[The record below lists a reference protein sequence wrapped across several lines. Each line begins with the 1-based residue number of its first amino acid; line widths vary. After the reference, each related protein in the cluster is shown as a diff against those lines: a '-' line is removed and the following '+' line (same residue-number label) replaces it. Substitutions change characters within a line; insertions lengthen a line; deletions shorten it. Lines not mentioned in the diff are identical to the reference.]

1 MLYHHK
7 DIHGKHTP
15 LIAEDVFDIIMKNKT
30 KLNDVIDY
38 DRDYLFDFFGYKTL
52 ERAYLMRLHGKV
64 VERIQHMWMRVSVG
78 IHKGDIKSA
87 IQSYEMMSRK
97 YFTHA
102 TPTLF
107 HAGTPKNQFSSCFL
121 MGMED
126 STSGI
131 YKAIA
136 DMAQISAGAGG
147 IGVAIS
153 NIRSTGSYIRGS
165 NGKSNGIIPLCRVM
179 NETARHINQSGKRP
193 GSIAVYI
200 EPHHPDILEFLELRK
215 NTGAEHLRA
224 RDLFLAMWIPD
235 LFMKRLLEPGS
246 MWSLMDP
253 DECPGLNDVY
263 GDEYE
268 ALYMKYE
275 MEKKYRK
282 RVATVDIWNAILTS
296 QIETGTPYIAFK
308 DHVNRKSAQQNIGI
322 IRNSNLCCEIC
333 LYSDDKEYAVCTLAS
348 VGLPMF
354 VNEETREFDYEKLV
368 DVMAVI
374 VKNLN
379 RVIDYNYYPT
389 PETRRS
395 NMRTRP
401 LGIGTQ
407 GLSDCFM
414 KMRLPYDSEE
424 AKVVNRQIAESMYYG
439 ALKASMELAK
449 EEKMTYEMFKGS
461 PMSEG
466 VLQFDMWGVSP
477 SDRYDWKGLK
487 EEIREHGL
495 MNSTL
500 IALMPTAST
509 SQILGNTECFE
520 PITSNIYTRSTIA
533 GDFVVINKF
542 LVKDL
547 IQRGMWNKEMKDAII
562 AENGSI
568 QGIDEIPMDL
578 KNLYKTVWEI
588 KQKVLIDLS
597 VDRGPYVC
605 QTQSLNLFF
614 EEPDSKKLTSALS
627 YGWKN
632 GLKTGSYY
640 IRSRPKVQAQQ
651 FTIDPSK
658 KKESAK
664 ATDYQVCEVCSA

>member
-1 MLYHHK
+1 
-7 DIHGKHTP
+7 
-15 LIAEDVFDIIMKNKT
+15 
-30 KLNDVIDY
+30 
-38 DRDYLFDFFGYKTL
+38 
-52 ERAYLMRLHGKV
+52 
-64 VERIQHMWMRVSVG
+64 
-78 IHKGDIKSA
+78 
-87 IQSYEMMSRK
+87 
-97 YFTHA
+97 
-102 TPTLF
+102 
-107 HAGTPKNQFSSCFL
+107 
-121 MGMED
+121 
-126 STSGI
+126 
-131 YKAIA
+131 
-136 DMAQISAGAGG
+136 
-147 IGVAIS
+147 
-153 NIRSTGSYIRGS
+153 
-165 NGKSNGIIPLCRVM
+165 
-179 NETARHINQSGKRP
+179 
-193 GSIAVYI
+193 
-200 EPHHPDILEFLELRK
+200 
-215 NTGAEHLRA
+215 
-224 RDLFLAMWIPD
+224 
-235 LFMKRLLEPGS
+235 
-246 MWSLMDP
+246 
-253 DECPGLNDVY
+253 
-263 GDEYE
+263 
-268 ALYMKYE
+268 
-275 MEKKYRK
+275 
-282 RVATVDIWNAILTS
+282 
-296 QIETGTPYIAFK
+296 
-308 DHVNRKSAQQNIGI
+308 
-322 IRNSNLCCEIC
+322 
-333 LYSDDKEYAVCTLAS
+333 
-348 VGLPMF
+348 MF
-354 VNEETREFDYEKLV
+354 VNEETREFDYDKLI

-395 NMRTRP
+395 NMKTRP
-401 LGIGTQ
+401 LGIGIQ
-407 GLSDCFM
+407 GLSCTFM

-424 AKVVNRQIAESMYYG
+424 ARVVNRQIAETMYYG

-449 EEKMTYEMFKGS
+449 EEKMTYEVFNGS

-547 IQRGMWNKEMKDAII
+547 MERGMWNKEMKDAII

-597 VDRGPYVC
+597 VDRGPFVC

-614 EEPDSKKLTSALS
+614 EEPDAKKLTSALT

-658 KKESAK
+658 KKENGKGSGE
-664 ATDYQVCEVCSA
+664 YQVCEVCSA